1 MSIPN
6 PPELLLTT
14 AMNLSQ
20 VTSRRISPRSI
31 QDQLHQMLCE
41 LEHKDCTLFHLTT
54 TYRPYQDRIYKESD
68 LSKFFTNFY
77 LKTLLPDLFQ
87 TRTWTKIK
95 KLNQPVVLS
104 FLDEHE
110 IKAIPTG
117 NDQKHNLVY
126 SYPIRLHHHSII
138 ASRPYTRDFFK
149 NSVGVN
155 TFLNYSSK
163 FMTTD
168 LKQCD
173 ADRVYYASK
182 LLWKYPDYLMFGYY

>member
-1 MSIPN
+1 
-6 PPELLLTT
+6 
-14 AMNLSQ
+14 MNISQ
-20 VTSRRISPRSI
+20 VTSTRISTRSI
-31 QDQLHQMLCE
+31 QDHLHQMLSV
-41 LEHKDCTLFHLTT
+41 LEDQDSTLFHLTT

-68 LSKFFTNFY
+68 LSKFFTNFH
-77 LKTLLPDLFQ
+77 LKTLLPNLFQ

-117 NDQKHNLVY
+117 YDQKHNLVY
-126 SYPIRLHHHSII
+126 SYPIKLHHHSII
-138 ASRPYTRDFFK
+138 ASRPYTTNFFQS
-149 NSVGVN
+149 SVGEN
-155 TFLNYSSK
+155 TFIKYSSK

-182 LLWKYPDYLMFGYY
+182 MLWKYPDYLIFGFQ

>member
-1 MSIPN
+1 
-6 PPELLLTT
+6 
-14 AMNLSQ
+14 MNISQ
-20 VTSRRISPRSI
+20 VTSTRISTRSI
-31 QDQLHQMLCE
+31 QDHLHQMLSV
-41 LEHKDCTLFHLTT
+41 LEDQDCTLFHLTT

-68 LSKFFTNFY
+68 LSKFFTNFH
-77 LKTLLPDLFQ
+77 LKTLLPNLFQ

-117 NDQKHNLVY
+117 YDQKHNLVY
-126 SYPIRLHHHSII
+126 SYPIKLHHHSII
-138 ASRPYTRDFFK
+138 ASRPYTTNFFQS
-149 NSVGVN
+149 SVGEN
-155 TFLNYSSK
+155 TFIKYSSK
-163 FMTTD
+163 FLTTD

-182 LLWKYPDYLMFGYY
+182 MLWKYPDYLIFGFQ